1 MANTFKRY
9 TKNAVGTSFTDVI
22 TSVHTTGKTAVIII
36 GGVASNTNAASVKME
51 VVLNDGTSDI
61 NILGS
66 DTTIPAGSALSFIDG
81 KVVLE
86 AGDSLKIKS
95 DATIDV
101 VVSVMEINP

>member
-1 MANTFKRY
+1 
-9 TKNAVGTSFTDVI
+9 
-22 TSVHTTGKTAVIII
+22 
-36 GGVASNTNAASVKME
+36 ME

-101 VVSVMEINP
+101 VVSVMEINT